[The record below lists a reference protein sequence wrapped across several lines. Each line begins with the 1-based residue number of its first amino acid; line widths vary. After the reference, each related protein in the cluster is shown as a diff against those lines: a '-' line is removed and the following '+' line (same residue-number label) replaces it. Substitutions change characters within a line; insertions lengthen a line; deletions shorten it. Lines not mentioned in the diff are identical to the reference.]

1 MARLRYD
8 DTMAEDITIPDPSV
22 VLELMTAFRGS
33 KVMFAAVSLGVF
45 DALLDGPKTAAALGE
60 ELGANPDSL
69 ARLLDVCVGLQLL
82 TRVGQAYLPARGDS
96 TSSAADKNVCP
107 TYANTPAATAYLT
120 KSSRRRLTGYVN
132 YSNNFMWRLWANLD
146 DAVREGTHRWKQAY
160 GWDGPI
166 FANFFRDEEAKRE
179 FLMGMHGFGVI
190 SSPHVVAAFD
200 LGPFR
205 RFVDLGGA
213 TGHLAIAACRRWGQL
228 EAVVFDLPEAI
239 PLAQEIV
246 GQSPVADRIA
256 IVGGDF
262 FFDPLPV
269 GDLFA
274 VGRILHDWSEEKIH
288 KLLARIYERLPVGGA
303 LLIAEKL
310 LDDEK
315 DGPRWAQLQDLNML
329 TCTEGRERTLG
340 EYESLLRRAGFTE
353 ITGCRT
359 ASPLD
364 AVLAVKS
371 SA

>member
-1 MARLRYD
+1 
-8 DTMAEDITIPDPSV
+8 MAEDITIPDPSV
-22 VLELMTAFRGS
+22 VLELMTAFRAS

-45 DALLDGPKTAAALGE
+45 DALVDGPKTAAALGE

-82 TRVGQAYLPARGDS
+82 KRSTVGQTFL
-96 TSSAADKNVCP
+96 SAGLAPTKGSVAAANTADRNVCP

-120 KSSRRRLTGYVN
+120 KSSRRRLTGYI
-132 YSNNFMWRLWANLD
+132 SNSNTAMWRLWANLE
-146 DAVREGTHRWKQAY
+146 DAVREGTHRWKQTF
-160 GWDGPI
+160 GSDGPI

-179 FLMGMHGFGVI
+179 FLMGMHGFGMI

-200 LGPFR
+200 LSRFR

-228 EAVVFDLPEAI
+228 EAIVFDLPVAI

-246 GQSPVADRIA
+246 GQSPVADRIT

-262 FFDPLPV
+262 FVDPLPE

-288 KLLARIYERLPVGGA
+288 KLLARIYERLPGGGA

-310 LDDEK
+310 LADEK

-340 EYESLLRRAGFTE
+340 EYESLLRRAGFAE
-353 ITGCRT
+353 VTGCRT

-364 AVLAVKS
+364 AVLAIKGQI
-371 SA
+371 